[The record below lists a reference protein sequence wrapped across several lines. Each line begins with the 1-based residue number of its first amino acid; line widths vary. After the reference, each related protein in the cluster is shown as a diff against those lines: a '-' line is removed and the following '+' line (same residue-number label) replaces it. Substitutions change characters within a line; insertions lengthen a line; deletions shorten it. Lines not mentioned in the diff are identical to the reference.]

1 MNIRHYLVREQTWV
15 NPADAFYW
23 LIPERTEVVATF
35 ANYEGALA
43 DCRRREEEAR
53 WPVNP
58 FRYGNT
64 MFYRSSLDAPRLHD
78 WLLDHDIEPPVRTD
92 ERDPTPIEW
101 EEWWSQNVGTLS
113 DSERATVWEAMDK
126 VRFFDVVDEPARTKA
141 YVIVQIQF
149 TSDDENDIEADP
161 EGGSIQIAF
170 YERSKA
176 DWHCRLRNAERQAA
190 QYDTESDD
198 YIDYVDRI
206 GKLNGEQMAINEAIY
221 FEVLE
226 VPLEPGSQ
234 TPATRRGL
242 KSKSLYLVTR
252 ACIGDAGYTI
262 DQNGANN
269 SSRVPLKAFANRDD
283 AIAYRAEL
291 ERRAWRTVNPFHLAC
306 GESNWAF
313 AALFDVDDDR
323 MPNGDDRLPNGMN
336 EQQIVLALQKLGL
349 NAPRPVDR
357 YDSGDWVGWWDATA
371 PLLSDEQFAEI
382 WDIFSGFR
390 LFEVADVQVG

>member
-1 MNIRHYLVREQTWV
+1 MKTRHYLVREQTWV

-43 DCRRREEEAR
+43 DCRRREEETR
-53 WPVNP
+53 WSANP

-92 ERDPTPIEW
+92 ERDPTPLEW
-101 EEWWSQNVGTLS
+101 EEWWSQNIGTLS
-113 DSERATVWEAMDK
+113 ETERTTVWEAMDK

-141 YVIVQIQF
+141 YVIVRIQF
-149 TSDDENDIEADP
+149 TCNYDNFVEADP

-170 YERSKA
+170 YEKSKA
-176 DWHCRLRNAERQAA
+176 DWHCRQRNAESQAEQA
-190 QYDTESDD
+190 ENESDD
-198 YIDYVDRI
+198 YVDYVDRV
-206 GKLNGEQMAINEAIY
+206 GELNGEQMAFNEAIY
-221 FEVLE
+221 FEALE

-234 TPATRRGL
+234 TPATRPGL
-242 KSKSLYLVTR
+242 KSESLYLVTR
-252 ACIGDAGYTI
+252 VCIGDAGYTI
-262 DQNGANN
+262 DQNDANN
-269 SSRVPLKAFANRDD
+269 GSRVPLKAFANRDD
-283 AIAYRAEL
+283 AIAYRVKL
-291 ERRAWRTVNPFHLAC
+291 ERRAWRTVNPFRLVRA
-306 GESNWAF
+306 ESNWVF
-313 AALFDVDDDR
+313 SLLFDA
-323 MPNGDDRLPNGMN
+323 NDDRLPNGMSE
-336 EQQIVLALQKLGL
+336 EQILLAVQKLGL
-349 NAPRPVDR
+349 NAPRLVDNG
-357 YDSGDWVGWWDATA
+357 DSGDWVGWWDATA